1 MQKQHINIKISQYFD
16 DVFEYDFPQI
26 NKFEIDPS
34 EILTKVVNYLS
45 NFIDDFKGYQ
55 QNQKLPFDKM
65 LIYSNIQSIIDRKIY
80 EIKRFQQCQDNVGTN

>member
-45 NFIDDFKGYQ
+45 NFIDDFKGY
-55 QNQKLPFDKM
+55 
-65 LIYSNIQSIIDRKIY
+65 
-80 EIKRFQQCQDNVGTN
+80 